1 MPRVDGAVSGL
12 GDSATRKNEITADSV
27 AIFRNC
33 VYNANRQTKSIA
45 VGLFGENPFDM
56 VIVDNTVEISAGC
69 CIAYGYIGSSE
80 PITLI
85 FNITAAPQYWII
97 YAEFDCSVIPN
108 TFAIKA
114 RNNQSSPKIGEYTLR
129 QDTLSTFKTGVY
141 QMPLAIVKVDG
152 ENLSFVSDER
162 AFSTYPYKARSAD
175 EAKQITGTIGS
186 NATIEG
192 AIADN
197 DKNVCSTGKAVSLI
211 QSAVNTVL

>member
-1 MPRVDGAVSGL
+1 MAYVVGTVSGL

-56 VIVDNTVEISAGC
+56 TIVNNTVEIGEGC

-80 PITLI
+80 PVTLI

-129 QDTLSTFKTGVY
+129 QDALSTFKTGVY
-141 QMPLAIVKVDG
+141 QMPFAVVKVDG

-162 AFSTYPYKARSAD
+162 VFLTYPYKARSAD
-175 EAKQITGTIGS
+175 ETKQITGTIGN

-197 DKNVCSTGKAVSLI
+197 GKNVCSTGKAISLI

>member
-1 MPRVDGAVSGL
+1 MAYVVGTVSGL

-45 VGLFGENPFDM
+45 AGLFGENPFDM
-56 VIVDNTVEISAGC
+56 TIVNNTVEIGEGC
-69 CIAYGYIGSSE
+69 CIAYGYVGSSE

-85 FNITAAPQYWII
+85 FNITAAPQYWTI

-129 QDTLSTFKTGVY
+129 QDALSTFKTGVY
-141 QMPLAIVKVDG
+141 QMPLAVVKVDG

-162 AFSTYPYKARSAD
+162 VFLTYPYKARSAD
-175 EAKQITGTIGS
+175 ETKQITGTIGN

-197 DKNVCSTGKAVSLI
+197 GKNVCSTGKAISLI

>member
-1 MPRVDGAVSGL
+1 MAYVVGTVSGL
-12 GDSATRKNEITADSV
+12 GDSTTRKNEITADSV

-56 VIVDNTVEISAGC
+56 TIVNNTVEIGEGC
-69 CIAYGYIGSSE
+69 CIAYGYVGSSE

-129 QDTLSTFKTGVY
+129 QDNLSISKTGVY
-141 QMPLAIVKVDG
+141 QMPFAVVKVDG

-162 AFSTYPYKARSAD
+162 VFLTYPYKARSAD
-175 EAKQITGTIGS
+175 ETKQITGTIGH

-197 DKNVCSTGKAVSLI
+197 GKNVCSTGKAISLI